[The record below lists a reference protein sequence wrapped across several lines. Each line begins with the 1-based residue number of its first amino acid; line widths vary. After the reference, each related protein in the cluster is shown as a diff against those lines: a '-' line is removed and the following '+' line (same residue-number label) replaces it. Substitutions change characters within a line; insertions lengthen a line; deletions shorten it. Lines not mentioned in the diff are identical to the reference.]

1 MTLALTIGLLLVL
14 AVGAVAFF
22 GTRRQAVAFVLVA
35 AAAFPL
41 PMAALGSAAPWIPSG
56 GPLTVLGA
64 RIDVDKAIYVMIDGP
79 GGGGEPRLY
88 VLPYSEQAAS
98 KLQKAMDGT
107 ADGEGTVTMEMG
119 ADGTPGFAEETP
131 PPEKPKAQNETA
143 IIGGL

>member
-1 MTLALTIGLLLVL
+1 MTTALTIGLLLVL

-22 GTRRQAVAFVLVA
+22 GTRRQAVAFALVS

-41 PMAALGSAAPWIPSG
+41 PMAALGHATPTAPPS

-64 RIDVDKAIYVMIDGP
+64 RIDVDKAIYVMVDGP
-79 GGGGEPRLY
+79 TPKLY
-88 VLPYSEQAAS
+88 VLPYSEQAANQ
-98 KLQKAMDGT
+98 LQKAMDGT

-119 ADGTPGFAEETP
+119 ADGAPGFAESALPAEP
-131 PPEKPKAQNETA
+131 PKLQHETA

>member
-1 MTLALTIGLLLVL
+1 MTIAITIGLLLVL
-14 AVGAVAFF
+14 AIGAVAFF
-22 GTRRQAVAFVLVA
+22 GTRRQAVAFALVA

-41 PMAALGSAAPWIPSG
+41 PMAALGHATPTAPSG

-64 RIDVDKAIYVMIDGP
+64 RIDVDKAIYVMVDGP
-79 GGGGEPRLY
+79 QPKLY

>member
-1 MTLALTIGLLLVL
+1 MTTALTIGLFLVL

-22 GTRRQAVAFVLVA
+22 GTRRQAVAFALVA

-41 PMAALGSAAPWIPSG
+41 PMAALGGAAPWMPSG

-79 GGGGEPRLY
+79 GVGGAPRLY
-88 VLPYSEQAAS
+88 VLPYSEQAANQ
-98 KLQKAMDGT
+98 LQKAMDGT

-119 ADGTPGFAEETP
+119 GDGAPGFAEDVP
-131 PPEKPKAQNETA
+131 PAEEPKQASEVQ
-143 IIGGL
+143 LL

>member
-1 MTLALTIGLLLVL
+1 MTTALTIGLFLVL

-22 GTRRQAVAFVLVA
+22 GTRKQALVFA
-35 AAAFPL
+35 AIACAAFPL
-41 PMAALGSAAPWIPSG
+41 PMAALGHATPTAPPS

-64 RIDVDKAIYVMIDGP
+64 RIDVDKAIYVMVDGS
-79 GGGGEPRLY
+79 GVGGEPRLY

-107 ADGEGTVTMEMG
+107 ADGEGAVTMEMG

-143 IIGGL
+143 IIGG